1 MALVAVNMALS
12 TIQPPVP
19 AGNGQGEQE
28 RAQRDDSNKA
38 DADDLGRGAQ
48 SQLSPPNRP
57 LVPQPFADI
66 FIFSIA
72 SSLRSTQPLCIPL

>member
-1 MALVAVNMALS
+1 M
-12 TIQPPVP
+12 P

-48 SQLSPPNRP
+48 SQLSPPDRP
-57 LVPQPFADI
+57 LVPQLFADI
-66 FIFSIA
+66 FYLFHSILPA
-72 SSLRSTQPLCIPL
+72 QHAAALHSFIAYTILPARA